1 MNITYLAGV
10 VLATGAAVGF
20 ALQQVF
26 IRLGTDDGKTFD
38 ALVVVIL
45 TNIVVIVPPT
55 LVLYYPTYG
64 LTPTAILMFTFAGLG
79 ATLLGRLF
87 HYTSIERVGA
97 SRSSPIVSSDA
108 LFAALVAVLILGER
122 LSAEH
127 FIGVV
132 LIVVGVAAISRELSQ
147 DSRKDLSTKELLI
160 GLSLPLFAA
169 FLYGVEP
176 TLAKIG
182 FNEGTPFLVGLTI
195 KTVGA
200 IIGFLLY
207 LHWANAVPSTAD
219 LNGPN
224 TKWYVAAGAA
234 NTAFLLCYYAAL
246 TIAPVIVVYPI
257 IPSSILLVLVVSYLY
272 LPRRLEIVSPKL
284 AASSLVIIAGVLII
298 TMYS

>member
-1 MNITYLAGV
+1 MSVTYLAGV
-10 VLATGAAVGF
+10 ILAVGAAIGF

-38 ALVVVIL
+38 ALF
-45 TNIVVIVPPT
+45 VVIVTNVVFIVPVT
-55 LVLYYPTYG
+55 LLLYYPSFR
-64 LTPTAILMFTFAGLG
+64 LTLTAVIMFTFAGLG

-87 HYTSIERVGA
+87 HYMSIERVGA

-122 LSAEH
+122 LSTEH
-127 FIGVV
+127 LIGVI

-147 DSRKDLSTKELLI
+147 DSGQNLSSKELMI

-182 FNEGTPFLVGLTI
+182 FNEGTPFLVGLSI

-200 IIGFLLY
+200 IVGFLAY
-207 LHWANAVPSTAD
+207 LHWAGAVPTVDD
-219 LNGPN
+219 LSGPN

-234 NTAFLLCYYAAL
+234 NTGFLFCYYAAL

-257 IPSSILLVLVVSYLY
+257 IPSSILIVLLVSYLY

-284 AASSLVIIAGVLII
+284 AASAFVIITGVLVITI
-298 TMYS
+298 YS